1 MLTASANG
9 ARPPTEA
16 LPAPT
21 PEEEAAMQEMIFA
34 KLEQDLFEA
43 SLCRCLGSI
52 RFLDCLQS
60 GHCRCDGG
68 SNSHDGHD
76 ESGN

>member
-1 MLTASANG
+1 
-9 ARPPTEA
+9 
-16 LPAPT
+16 
-21 PEEEAAMQEMIFA
+21 MQEMIFA

-68 SNSHDGHD
+68 SNSHDDHD